1 VDSKSGMN
9 LGGARFSSLIADL
22 SDTVD
27 RVNDKMTL
35 GITRASTFANILSS
49 SVSRLSSVA
58 NQAFAGGGGGVQSS
72 ANTIMQQPTPRYSG
86 LLGPNG
92 QPLPSTIMPQ
102 PDPAQNG
109 GGNNNNGTTKMSD
122 MLSPGQKKFV
132 AQAITGYSLMSQAL
146 PDTNKQ
152 VGMNLL
158 TNRAMAYGLQ
168 DPNSQPRSASFLPGF
183 LPAPFNNTREE
194 AYNRVSGVQR
204 QFSQRGTVT
213 DPMDA
218 PLAMA
223 AGQQMGIGMALPGYE
238 NLLAGVG
245 TMSNLTPGAGL
256 QNSMGAYAA
265 LQQGRSVN
273 MLRSIGIQIR
283 DPMTGGMKSFKDIA
297 NSVWDKLSREK
308 LGTEPITKE
317 DLDMGFQPGNSLDQ
331 LLNNYF
337 GSDEYLRSQVKAAL
351 YARASGVGKSYK
363 KSELQKAGFT
373 TEAITSF
380 SDRQTKSMEGLQQTA
395 RAGAGAL
402 TVSNNAA
409 EAMQHAAN
417 AMDRLTGALSGG
429 SFLKGIFSGF
439 GGMAGGTPSTMM
451 GMLLSALGIGT
462 KAEGGSVGG
471 SKPYVVGEKGPELF
485 LPKSDGVIIPNHLL
499 NTNGR
504 HEGGGV
510 RHSHAW
516 GADPKAGIDPM
527 KVGDVTNIL
536 KQAGFKGQGL
546 QNALTILERESGYN
560 PNALNPNKNTG
571 DYSLGLFQINMLGD
585 LYKERMNKVW
595 TMAGT
600 GPFANRKK
608 FKLGKMEDLYD
619 PLTNA
624 RVAYHMSKGGADFS
638 SWSTNHYLKDGKPGP
653 KPSPSA
659 SSDGNDD
666 GNFFSSAM
674 GSLKEF
680 LGKFA
685 PDVLSTIQ
693 GSSGQMGG
701 GGATNN
707 NYGGVTI
714 NVSGAKDPKKVAS
727 EVKDILSSGDLRSF
741 IGGN

>member
-22 SDTVD
+22 SETVD

-58 NQAFAGGGGGVQSS
+58 SQAFAGGGAGVQSS
-72 ANTIMQQPTPRYSG
+72 ANTIMPQPTPRYSG

-92 QPLPSTIMPQ
+92 QPLPSTIVPQ
-102 PDPAQNG
+102 PDPTQNG

-132 AQAITGYSLMSQAL
+132 AQAITGYSLMSQAM

-168 DPNSQPRSASFLPGF
+168 DPLSQPRSASFLPGF
-183 LPAPFNNTREE
+183 LPPPFNNTREE

-204 QFSQRGTVT
+204 QFSQRGTIT

-223 AGQQMGIGMALPGYE
+223 AGQQMGIGMAMPGYE

-273 MLRSIGIQIR
+273 MLRTIGIQVR
-283 DPMTGGMKSFKDIA
+283 DPMTGAMKSFKDIA
-297 NSVWDKLSREK
+297 NSVWDKLNREK

-380 SDRQTKSMEGLQQTA
+380 SDRQTKSMETLQQTS
-395 RAGAGAL
+395 RAGAGAF
-402 TVSNNAA
+402 TVSNNIA
-409 EAMQHAAN
+409 EGLSATTN
-417 AMDRLTGALSGG
+417 ALDRLTGVLSLAAGTKGLLGG
-429 SFLKGIFSGF
+429 L
-439 GGMAGGTPSTMM
+439 GGMANGTPATMV

-462 KAEGGSVGG
+462 KAEGGAVGG

-510 RHSHAW
+510 KHSHAW
-516 GADPKAGIDPM
+516 GADPM
-527 KVGDVTNIL
+527 KIGDVTNIL

-560 PNALNPNKNTG
+560 PTALNPNKDTG

-585 LYKERMNKVW
+585 LYKERMDKTW

-608 FKLGKMEDLYD
+608 FKLGKVEDLYD

-638 SWSTNHYLKDGKPGP
+638 SWSTNHYLTGD
-653 KPSPSA
+653 KPSGRPTPRA
-659 SSDGNDD
+659 SSNDD
-666 GNFFSSAM
+666 EGNFFSSAM
-674 GSLKEF
+674 GSLKNF

-685 PDVLSTIQ
+685 PDALSTIQ

-707 NYGGVTI
+707 YGGVTI
-714 NVSGAKDPKKVAS
+714 QISGAKDPKKIAT

>member
-1 VDSKSGMN
+1 MDSKPGMN
-9 LGGARFSSLIADL
+9 LGGSKFSSLLADL
-22 SDTVD
+22 SETVD

-49 SVSRLSSVA
+49 SVSRLGASA
-58 NQAFAGGGGGVQSS
+58 NQAFSGDGGIQAS
-72 ANTIMQQPTPRYSG
+72 ANTVMQQPTPRYSS

-92 QPLPSTIMPQ
+92 QPLPSTIAPQ
-102 PDPAQNG
+102 PTPTQG
-109 GGNNNNGTTKMSD
+109 GGGGGSGGTPAMSD

-132 AQAITGYSLMSQAL
+132 AQAVTGYSLMSQAM

-183 LPAPFNNTREE
+183 LPPPFNNTREE

-204 QFSQRGTVT
+204 QFSQRGTIT

-223 AGQQMGIGMALPGYE
+223 AGQQMGIGMGLPGYE
-238 NLLAGVG
+238 NILAGVG

-265 LQQGRSVN
+265 LQQGKSVN

-283 DPMTGGMKSFKDIA
+283 DPLSGSMKSFKDIA
-297 NSVWDKLSREK
+297 NEVWDKLNREK
-308 LGTEPITKE
+308 LGSDPITKA

-331 LLNNYF
+331 MLKNYF
-337 GSDEYLRSQVKAAL
+337 GTDEYLMSQVKAAL

-380 SDRQTKSMEGLQQTA
+380 SDRQTKSMETLQQTS
-395 RAGAGAL
+395 RAGAGAF
-402 TVSNNAA
+402 TVSNNIA
-409 EAMQHAAN
+409 EGLSATTN
-417 AMDRLTGALSGG
+417 ALDRLTGVLSLAAGAKGLFGG
-429 SFLKGIFSGF
+429 L
-439 GGMAGGTPSTMM
+439 GGMANGTPATMM

-462 KAEGGSVGG
+462 KAEGGAVGG

-499 NTNGR
+499 NTDGR

-510 RHSHAW
+510 KHSHSW
-516 GADPKAGIDPM
+516 GADPM
-527 KVGDVTNIL
+527 KMGDVTDIL
-536 KQAGFKGQGL
+536 KKAGFKGEGL
-546 QNALTILERESGYN
+546 ENALTILERESGYN

-585 LYKERMNKVW
+585 LYKERMEKVW

-600 GPFANRKK
+600 GPFADRKK
-608 FKLGKMEDLYD
+608 FKLGKVEDLYD

-638 SWSTNHYLKDGKPGP
+638 SWSTNHYLKGD
-653 KPSPSA
+653 KPSGSPTPS
-659 SSDGNDD
+659 SSNNDNKSGNL
-666 GNFFSSAM
+666 FSSAM
-674 GSLKEF
+674 GSLRDF

-685 PDVLSTIQ
+685 PDTLSTIQ

-701 GGATNN
+701 SGTTN

-714 NVSGAKDPKKVAS
+714 SISGAKDAKSVAA
-727 EVKDILSSGDLRSF
+727 EVKNVLTSGDLRSF
-741 IGGN
+741 IGGR

>member
-49 SVSRLSSVA
+49 SVSRLGAAA
-58 NQAFAGGGGGVQSS
+58 NQAFSADAGVQSS
-72 ANTIMQQPTPRYSG
+72 ANTIMPQPTPRYSG

-102 PDPAQNG
+102 PAPVQG
-109 GGNNNNGTTKMSD
+109 GGGGGSGGTPAMSD

-132 AQAITGYSLMSQAL
+132 AAAVTGYSLMSQAM
-146 PDTNKQ
+146 PETSKQ

-168 DPNSQPRSASFLPGF
+168 DPLSQPRSASFLPGF
-183 LPAPFNNTREE
+183 LPPPFNNTREE

-204 QFSQRGTVT
+204 QFSQRGTIT

-223 AGQQMGIGMALPGYE
+223 AGQQMGIGMAMPGYE

-273 MLRSIGIQIR
+273 MLRTIGIQVR
-283 DPMTGGMKSFKDIA
+283 DPMTGAMKSFKDIA

-380 SDRQTKSMEGLQQTA
+380 SDRQTKSMETLQQTA
-395 RAGAGAL
+395 RAGAGAF
-402 TVSNNAA
+402 TVSNNIA
-409 EAMQHAAN
+409 EGLSATTN
-417 AMDRLTGALSGG
+417 ALDRLTGVLSGFAG
-429 SFLKGIFSGF
+429 AKGLFGGL
-439 GGMAGGTPSTMM
+439 GGMANGTPSALV

-516 GADPKAGIDPM
+516 GADPM
-527 KVGDVTNIL
+527 KMGDVTDIL
-536 KQAGFKGQGL
+536 KKAGFKGEGL

-560 PNALNPNKNTG
+560 PNALNPDKSTG

-585 LYKERMNKVW
+585 LYKERMNKTW

-608 FKLGKMEDLYD
+608 FKLGSVEDLYD

-638 SWSTNHYLKDGKPGP
+638 SWSTNHYLTGDKPSGR
-653 KPSPSA
+653 PSPS
-659 SSDGNDD
+659 SSSSSNDD

-674 GSLKEF
+674 GSLKNF

-685 PDVLSTIQ
+685 PDALSTIQ

-701 GGATNN
+701 GATN

-714 NVSGAKDPKKVAS
+714 QISGAKDPKKIAT

>member
-1 VDSKSGMN
+1 
-9 LGGARFSSLIADL
+9 
-22 SDTVD
+22 
-27 RVNDKMTL
+27 
-35 GITRASTFANILSS
+35 
-49 SVSRLSSVA
+49 
-58 NQAFAGGGGGVQSS
+58 
-72 ANTIMQQPTPRYSG
+72 
-86 LLGPNG
+86 
-92 QPLPSTIMPQ
+92 
-102 PDPAQNG
+102 
-109 GGNNNNGTTKMSD
+109 MSD

-132 AQAITGYSLMSQAL
+132 AAAVTGYSLMSQAM
-146 PDTNKQ
+146 PETSKQ

-168 DPNSQPRSASFLPGF
+168 DPLSQPRSASFLPGF
-183 LPAPFNNTREE
+183 LPPPFNNTREE

-204 QFSQRGTVT
+204 QFSQRGTIT

-223 AGQQMGIGMALPGYE
+223 AGQQMGIGMAMPGYE

-273 MLRSIGIQIR
+273 MLRTIGIQVR
-283 DPMTGGMKSFKDIA
+283 DPMTGAMKSFKDIA

-380 SDRQTKSMEGLQQTA
+380 SDRQTKSMETLQQTA
-395 RAGAGAL
+395 RAGAGAF
-402 TVSNNAA
+402 TVSNNIA
-409 EAMQHAAN
+409 EGLSATTN
-417 AMDRLTGALSGG
+417 ALDRLTGVLSGFAG
-429 SFLKGIFSGF
+429 AKGLFGGL
-439 GGMAGGTPSTMM
+439 GGMANGTPSALV

-516 GADPKAGIDPM
+516 GADPM
-527 KVGDVTNIL
+527 KMGDVTDIL
-536 KQAGFKGQGL
+536 KKAGFKGEGL

-560 PNALNPNKNTG
+560 PNALNPDKSTG

-585 LYKERMNKVW
+585 LYKERMNKTW

-608 FKLGKMEDLYD
+608 FKLGSVEDLYD

-638 SWSTNHYLKDGKPGP
+638 SWSTNHYLTGDKPSGR
-653 KPSPSA
+653 PSPS
-659 SSDGNDD
+659 SSSSSNDD

-674 GSLKEF
+674 GSLKNF

-685 PDVLSTIQ
+685 PDALSTIQ

-701 GGATNN
+701 GATN

-714 NVSGAKDPKKVAS
+714 QISGAKDPKKIAT

>member
-1 VDSKSGMN
+1 MDSKSGMN

-72 ANTIMQQPTPRYSG
+72 ANTVMPQPTPRYSG

-102 PDPAQNG
+102 PAPVQGGGGGG
-109 GGNNNNGTTKMSD
+109 GGNVGGMSD

-132 AQAITGYSLMSQAL
+132 AAAVTGYSLMSQAM
-146 PDTNKQ
+146 PETSKQ

-158 TNRAMAYGLQ
+158 TNRAMAFGLQ

-183 LPAPFNNTREE
+183 LPPPFNNTREE

-204 QFSQRGTVT
+204 QFSQRGTIT

-223 AGQQMGIGMALPGYE
+223 AGQQMGIGMGLPGYE

-273 MLRSIGIQIR
+273 MLRSIGIQVR
-283 DPMTGGMKSFKDIA
+283 DPMTGAMKSFKDIA

-337 GSDEYLRSQVKAAL
+337 GNDEYLRSQVKAAL

-380 SDRQTKSMEGLQQTA
+380 SDRQTKSMETLQQTA
-395 RAGAGAL
+395 RAGAGAF
-402 TVSNNAA
+402 TVSNNIA
-409 EAMQHAAN
+409 EGLSATTN
-417 AMDRLTGALSGG
+417 ALDRLTGVLSGFAG
-429 SFLKGIFSGF
+429 AKGLFGGL
-439 GGMAGGTPSTMM
+439 GGMANGSPAAMV

-462 KAEGGSVGG
+462 KAEGGAVGG

-499 NTNGR
+499 NTDGR

-510 RHSHAW
+510 KHSHSW
-516 GADPKAGIDPM
+516 GADPM
-527 KVGDVTNIL
+527 KVGGITDIL
-536 KQAGFKGQGL
+536 KKAGFKGQGL
-546 QNALTILERESGYN
+546 ENALTILERESGYN
-560 PNALNPNKNTG
+560 PLALNPNKKTG
-571 DYSLGLFQINMLGD
+571 DMSYGLFQINMLGD
-585 LYKERMNKVW
+585 LYKERMEKSW
-595 TMAGT
+595 KAASGE
-600 GPFANRKK
+600 R
-608 FKLGKMEDLYD
+608 FKLGNVNDLYD

-624 RVAYHMSKGGADFS
+624 KVAYHMSKGGADFS
-638 SWSTNHYLKDGKPGP
+638 SWSTNHYLKGDKPNP

-659 SSDGNDD
+659 SSDGKDE

-674 GSLKEF
+674 GSLKNF

-701 GGATNN
+701 GGTNN

-714 NVSGAKDPKKVAS
+714 NISGAKDPKKVAS

>member
-1 VDSKSGMN
+1 MDSKSGMN

-22 SDTVD
+22 SETVD

-35 GITRASTFANILSS
+35 GITRASTFANILSN

-58 NQAFAGGGGGVQSS
+58 SQAFAGGGAGIQSS

-102 PDPAQNG
+102 PDPTQG
-109 GGNNNNGTTKMSD
+109 GGGGGGGAGGMSNR
-122 MLSPGQKKFV
+122 LSPEQKRFV
-132 AQAITGYSLMSQAL
+132 AQAVTGYSLMSQAL
-146 PDTNKQ
+146 PETNKQ

-204 QFSQRGTVT
+204 QFSQRGTIT
-213 DPMDA
+213 DQMDA

-223 AGQQMGIGMALPGYE
+223 AGQQMGIGMAMPGYE

-273 MLRSIGIQIR
+273 MLRTIGIQVR
-283 DPMTGGMKSFKDIA
+283 DPMTGAMKSFKDIA
-297 NSVWDKLSREK
+297 NSVWDKLNREK

-395 RAGAGAL
+395 RAGAGAF

-451 GMLLSALGIGT
+451 GMLFSALGIGA
-462 KAEGGSVGG
+462 KAEGGAVGG

-510 RHSHAW
+510 KHSHAW
-516 GADPKAGIDPM
+516 GADPM
-527 KVGDVTNIL
+527 KMGDVTNIL

-560 PNALNPNKNTG
+560 PTALNPNKDTG
-571 DYSLGLFQINMLGD
+571 DYSLGLFQINMLGK
-585 LYKERMNKVW
+585 LYDERMNKTW

-638 SWSTNHYLKDGKPGP
+638 SWSTNHYLTGE
-653 KPSPSA
+653 KPSGRPTPR
-659 SSDGNDD
+659 SSSNDD
-666 GNFFSSAM
+666 EGNFFSSAM
-674 GSLKEF
+674 GSLKNF

-685 PDVLSTIQ
+685 PDTLSTIQ

-701 GGATNN
+701 AGTTN

-714 NVSGAKDPKKVAS
+714 SISGAKDPKKVAS

>member
-1 VDSKSGMN
+1 MDSKSGMN

-58 NQAFAGGGGGVQSS
+58 NQVFSGGGGVQSS
-72 ANTIMQQPTPRYSG
+72 ANTVMPQPTPRYSG

-102 PDPAQNG
+102 PAPAQG
-109 GGNNNNGTTKMSD
+109 GGGGGGGSVGGMSD

-132 AQAITGYSLMSQAL
+132 AQAITGYSLMSQAM
-146 PDTNKQ
+146 PETHKQ

-168 DPNSQPRSASFLPGF
+168 DPLSQPRSASFLPGF
-183 LPAPFNNTREE
+183 LPPPFNNTREE

-204 QFSQRGTVT
+204 QFSQRGTIT

-273 MLRSIGIQIR
+273 MLRTIGIQVR
-283 DPMTGGMKSFKDIA
+283 DPMTGAMKSFKDIA
-297 NSVWDKLSREK
+297 NSVWDKLNREK

-380 SDRQTKSMEGLQQTA
+380 SDRQTKSMETLQQTA
-395 RAGAGAL
+395 RAGAGSF
-402 TVSNNAA
+402 TVSNNIA
-409 EAMQHAAN
+409 EGLSATTN
-417 AMDRLTGALSGG
+417 ALDRLTGVLSGFAG
-429 SFLKGIFSGF
+429 AKGLFSGL
-439 GGMAGGTPSTMM
+439 GGMANGTPTAMV

-462 KAEGGSVGG
+462 KAEGGAVGG

-510 RHSHAW
+510 KHSHGW
-516 GADPKAGIDPM
+516 GADPM
-527 KVGDVTNIL
+527 KIGSVTDIL
-536 KQAGFKGQGL
+536 KKAGFKGEGL

-560 PNALNPNKNTG
+560 PLALNPNRNTG

-585 LYKERMNKVW
+585 LYNERMNKTW

-638 SWSTNHYLKDGKPGP
+638 SWSTNQYLKGDKPTGGP
-653 KPSPSA
+653 TPSA
-659 SSDGNDD
+659 SSNNDD

-674 GSLKEF
+674 GSLKNF

-685 PDVLSTIQ
+685 PDALSTIQ

-701 GGATNN
+701 GGQTN

-714 NVSGAKDPKKVAS
+714 QISGAKDPKKVAT

>member
-1 VDSKSGMN
+1 MN

-58 NQAFAGGGGGVQSS
+58 NQVFSGGGGVQSS
-72 ANTIMQQPTPRYSG
+72 ANTVMPQPTPRYSG

-102 PDPAQNG
+102 PAPAQG
-109 GGNNNNGTTKMSD
+109 GGGGGGGSVGGMSD

-132 AQAITGYSLMSQAL
+132 AQAITGYSLMSQAM
-146 PDTNKQ
+146 PETHKQ

-168 DPNSQPRSASFLPGF
+168 DPNSQPRSASFIPGF
-183 LPAPFNNTREE
+183 MGGPFQNTREE

-204 QFSQRGTVT
+204 QFSQRGTIT

-273 MLRSIGIQIR
+273 MLRTIGIQVR
-283 DPMTGGMKSFKDIA
+283 DPMTGAMKSFKDIA
-297 NSVWDKLSREK
+297 NSVWDKLNREK

-380 SDRQTKSMEGLQQTA
+380 SDRQTKSMETLQQTA
-395 RAGAGAL
+395 RAGAGSF
-402 TVSNNAA
+402 TVSNNIA
-409 EAMQHAAN
+409 EGLSATTN
-417 AMDRLTGALSGG
+417 ALDRLTGVLSGFAG
-429 SFLKGIFSGF
+429 AKGLFSGL
-439 GGMAGGTPSTMM
+439 GGMANGTPTAMV
-451 GMLLSALGIGT
+451 GMLLSALGIGA
-462 KAEGGSVGG
+462 KAEGGDVGG
-471 SKPYVVGEKGPELF
+471 GKPYVVGEKGPELF

-510 RHSHAW
+510 KHSHAW
-516 GADPKAGIDPM
+516 GADPM
-527 KVGDVTNIL
+527 KMGDITSIL

-560 PNALNPNKNTG
+560 PLALNPNKDTG

-585 LYKERMNKVW
+585 LYNERMNKTW

-638 SWSTNHYLKDGKPGP
+638 SWSTNHYLKGDKPTGGP
-653 KPSPSA
+653 TPSA
-659 SSDGNDD
+659 SSSNDD

-674 GSLKEF
+674 GSLKNF

-685 PDVLSTIQ
+685 PDALSTIQ

-701 GGATNN
+701 GGQTN

-714 NVSGAKDPKKVAS
+714 QISGAKDPKKVAT

>member
-1 VDSKSGMN
+1 MDSKSGMN

-22 SDTVD
+22 SETVD

-35 GITRASTFANILSS
+35 GITRASTFANILSN

-58 NQAFAGGGGGVQSS
+58 SQAFAGGGAGVQSS

-102 PDPAQNG
+102 PDPTQG
-109 GGNNNNGTTKMSD
+109 GGGGGGGAGGMSNR
-122 MLSPGQKKFV
+122 LSPEQKKFV
-132 AQAITGYSLMSQAL
+132 AQAVTGYSLMSQAL
-146 PDTNKQ
+146 PETNKQ

-183 LPAPFNNTREE
+183 LPPPFNNTREE

-213 DPMDA
+213 DQMDA

-223 AGQQMGIGMALPGYE
+223 AGQQMGIGMAMPGYE

-273 MLRSIGIQIR
+273 MLRTIGIQVR
-283 DPMTGGMKSFKDIA
+283 DPMTGAMKSFKDIA

-308 LGTEPITKE
+308 LGTEPITKA

-337 GSDEYLRSQVKAAL
+337 GNDEYLRSQVKAAL

-380 SDRQTKSMEGLQQTA
+380 SDRQTKAMEGLQQTA
-395 RAGAGAL
+395 RAGAGAF

-417 AMDRLTGALSGG
+417 AMDRLTGVLSGG
-429 SFLKGIFSGF
+429 SFLKGIFGGF
-439 GGMAGGTPSTMM
+439 GGMANGTPSTLV
-451 GMLLSALGIGT
+451 GMLLSALGIKG

-471 SKPYVVGEKGPELF
+471 NTPYVVGEKGPELF

-516 GADPKAGIDPM
+516 GADPM
-527 KVGDVTNIL
+527 KIGDVTNIL
-536 KQAGFKGQGL
+536 KQAGFKGEGL

-560 PNALNPNKNTG
+560 PTALNPNKDTG

-585 LYKERMNKVW
+585 LYNERMNKTW

-638 SWSTNHYLKDGKPGP
+638 SWSTNHYLTGDKPSGR
-653 KPSPSA
+653 PSPS
-659 SSDGNDD
+659 SSSSSSSNDD

-674 GSLKEF
+674 GSLKNF

-685 PDVLSTIQ
+685 PDALSTIQ

-701 GGATNN
+701 AGTTN

-714 NVSGAKDPKKVAS
+714 SISGAKDPKKVAS

>member
-1 VDSKSGMN
+1 MDSKSSMN

-22 SDTVD
+22 STAVD

-35 GITRASTFANILSS
+35 GITRASTFSNILKSS
-49 SVSRLSSVA
+49 IAGLSAATS
-58 NQAFAGGGGGVQSS
+58 QAFSSGGGVQSS
-72 ANTIMQQPTPRYSG
+72 SNTVMSQPTPRYSG

-92 QPLPSTIMPQ
+92 QPLLSTIMPQ
-102 PDPAQNG
+102 PVPVQG
-109 GGNNNNGTTKMSD
+109 GGGGGSGGTPAMSD

-132 AQAITGYSLMSQAL
+132 AAAVTGYSLMSQAM
-146 PDTNKQ
+146 PETSKQ

-168 DPNSQPRSASFLPGF
+168 DPNSQPRSASFIPGF
-183 LPAPFNNTREE
+183 MGGPFQNTREE

-204 QFSQRGTVT
+204 QFSQRGTIT
-213 DPMDA
+213 DQMDA

-238 NLLAGVG
+238 NILAGVG

-273 MLRSIGIQIR
+273 MLRTIGIQVR
-283 DPMTGGMKSFKDIA
+283 DPMTGSMKSFKDIA
-297 NSVWDKLSREK
+297 NSVWDKLNREK
-308 LGTEPITKE
+308 LGTDPITKE
-317 DLDMGFQPGNSLDQ
+317 DLDNGFQPGASLDQ

-337 GSDEYLRSQVKAAL
+337 GSDEYLRAQVKAAL

-380 SDRQTKSMEGLQQTA
+380 SDRQTKSMETLQQTS
-395 RAGAGAL
+395 RAGAGAF
-402 TVSNNAA
+402 TVSNNIA
-409 EAMQHAAN
+409 EGLSATTN
-417 AMDRLTGALSGG
+417 ALDRLTGVLSLAAGTKGLFGG
-429 SFLKGIFSGF
+429 L
-439 GGMAGGTPSTMM
+439 GGMANGLPATMM
-451 GMLLSALGIGT
+451 GMLLSKLGIGA
-462 KAEGGSVGG
+462 KAAGGDVGG
-471 SKPYVVGEKGPELF
+471 GKPYVVGEEGPELF

-499 NTNGR
+499 NKNGR

-510 RHSHAW
+510 KHSHGW
-516 GADPKAGIDPM
+516 GADPM
-527 KVGDVTNIL
+527 KIGGVTDIL
-536 KQAGFKGQGL
+536 KQAGFKGEGL

-560 PNALNPNKNTG
+560 PLALNPNKNTG

-585 LYKERMNKVW
+585 LYNERMNKTW

-638 SWSTNHYLKDGKPGP
+638 SWSTNHYLKGGKPSGGP
-653 KPSPSA
+653 TPSA
-659 SSDGNDD
+659 SSGGKEDEG
-666 GNFFSSAM
+666 FFSSAM
-674 GSLKEF
+674 GSLKNF

-685 PDVLSTIQ
+685 PDALSTIQ

-701 GGATNN
+701 GGQTN

-714 NVSGAKDPKKVAS
+714 QISGAKDPKKIAT
-727 EVKDILSSGDLRSF
+727 EVKDILSGGDLRSF